1 MKKLIKVS
9 LVAATVLATGLMATD
24 ILATVD
30 GKNITKQDGEAFVR
44 ATAPQTTFEKL
55 PAEQQK
61 MIAERLVERALFV
74 EAARKENVADDPEF
88 KSNIEKLKE
97 ELLVSLWMK
106 KQMDNAIVSDS
117 EAQDFYKS
125 NPDKF
130 VMPKNVHAR
139 HILVA
144 DEKTA
149 QDIIA
154 ELKDLKDEALKTK
167 FIELA
172 KAKSTGP
179 TGEKGGDLG
188 SFAQGQMVPEFDKA
202 AFALNKGEITLA
214 PVKTQFGFHVIY
226 LEDKKDESTVAFD
239 QVKEKIIQ
247 SLKQKQFQTKLK
259 EVAKEMKSKAKITY
273 TDDAATAEKK

>member
-117 EAQDFYKS
+117 EAQDYYKS

-154 ELKDLKDEALKTK
+154 ELKDLKEEALKTK